1 MPPRRRSGARVW
13 LGSVGEWAEGGRCG
27 SLPSVVWFNQLDGG
41 VSLPSG
47 ACGLSSYGP
56 GQLPGSSS
64 PN

>member
-47 ACGLSSYGP
+47 PAV
-56 GQLPGSSS
+56 
-64 PN
+64 